1 MRQQPDHLI
10 LQAEIPEGWLVDEP
24 KEIPDPDA
32 VKPEEWDD
40 EEDGDWIPP
49 MVRNPKCDEAPG
61 CGTWT
66 KYVYFMQCFIPFL
79 TKLPPGL

>member
-1 MRQQPDHLI
+1 M
-10 LQAEIPEGWLVDEP
+10 PEGWLVDEP

-32 VKPEEWDD
+32 IKPEEWDD

-49 MVRNPKCDEAPG
+49 MVRNPKCEEAPG

-66 KYVYFMQCFIPFL
+66 K
-79 TKLPPGL
+79 